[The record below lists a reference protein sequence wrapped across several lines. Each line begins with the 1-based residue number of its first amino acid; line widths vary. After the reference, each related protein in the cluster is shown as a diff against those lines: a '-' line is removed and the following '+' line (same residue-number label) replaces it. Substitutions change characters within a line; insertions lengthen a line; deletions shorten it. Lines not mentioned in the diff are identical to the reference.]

1 MNAAVWRAL
10 ISGPLYAAPGRTLL
24 AVAAIAIGVA
34 LGLAVHLINASAA
47 SEFERAARQLAGE
60 ADLLVRGGRAGF
72 DEQLYPQITKL
83 PEVSAAS
90 PVIEL
95 EATFHGLRDTLKIIG
110 IDALRAYELQPQL
123 AGWDGSAG
131 NGLFDAGAIR
141 LSASA
146 AKELSVDAGDTVTL
160 KVGTQSIDL
169 RVTGIIPDS
178 VYRQRLGIMDIAAVQ
193 WHLNRI
199 GIISRIDLRL
209 QAGTD
214 LQTFQRRLQSLL
226 PPGVHAVTPDID
238 SERGLALTRAYRLNL
253 DMLALIALFTGTFMV
268 FSSQVLALLRRR
280 TQIALLRALGV
291 TRGEVLTWLIAEGAL
306 IGCIGG
312 IIGLLGGYVL
322 AGQAM
327 AFVGAD
333 LGADYFRNLNAG
345 LAADSLTLAAFL
357 GLGITFSVIGAAL
370 PAWDAARRQ
379 PASALHA
386 GDDSDELHRP
396 LMITSG
402 LAALL
407 TGAALALLPPIG
419 GLPVAGYA
427 AIAMLLVGAVLLMP
441 ALAGLLLSPAPL
453 PANTPLA
460 LGLAQLKATTR
471 HVAISVAA
479 ILVSFSLVVSM
490 LIMVLSFR
498 QSLDNWLDQVLPA
511 DLYMRAA
518 QSAETA
524 VFSPLE
530 QKRIAD
536 TTGVASVTF
545 SRYQSLLIQGNQ
557 PPVTVIARDMSSAEM
572 PSALPLV
579 SPPAILPEAAPP
591 AAWISEISAALFTW
605 KTGQIITLPLGNAAQ
620 TFIVAGVWRDYSRQ
634 NGAVIIDRNV
644 YRKITGDGTANDA
657 AIRLADPEAA
667 LSKTEQALRAA
678 VDNHSKVEIASA
690 SNIRQISMGIF
701 DRTFAITWALELAAL
716 VVGLFGVS
724 IAFSVQALAR
734 RREFGVLRHLGM
746 TRSQISAMLAGE
758 GALTAG
764 VGAICGLAV
773 GTLMGLVLIHVIN
786 RQSFHWSMELHM
798 PWVPLLVLFIVTVA
812 SAAATAVLSARSVMR
827 IEVVSTVREDW

>member
-10 ISGPLYAAPGRTLL
+10 ISGPLYATPGRTLL

-60 ADLLVRGGRAGF
+60 ADLIVRGGRAGF
-72 DEQLYPQITKL
+72 DEQLYPKIAKL
-83 PEVSAAS
+83 PEVATAS
-90 PVIEL
+90 PVLEL
-95 EATFHGLRDTLKIIG
+95 DAALYGRRDSLKIIG
-110 IDALRAYELQPQL
+110 IDSLRAYALQPQL

-131 NGLFDAGAIR
+131 NAIFDANAIR

-146 AKELSVDAGDTVTL
+146 ANTLAVNKGDTVVL
-160 KVGTQSIDL
+160 QVGTQPLDL
-169 RVTGIIPDS
+169 HVAGILTDS

-193 WHLNRI
+193 WRFHRI
-199 GIISRIDLRL
+199 GTISRIDLRL
-209 QAGTD
+209 HSGND
-214 LQTFQRRLQSLL
+214 LPTFQRRLQTQL
-226 PPGVHAVTPDID
+226 PPGVHVVTAQTD
-238 SERGLALTRAYRLNL
+238 SQRGLALTRAYRLNL

-291 TRGEVLTWLIAEGAL
+291 TRGEVLSWLIVEGAL
-306 IGCIGG
+306 IGCVGG

-327 AFVGAD
+327 AFAGAD
-333 LGADYFRNLNAG
+333 LGAEYFRNLNAS
-345 LAADSLTLAAFL
+345 LAADPLTLAAFL
-357 GLGITFSVIGAAL
+357 GLGIAFSVLGTAL
-370 PAWDAARRQ
+370 PAWEAARRQ

-396 LMITSG
+396 LLIVSG
-402 LAALL
+402 MAALL
-407 TGAALALLPPIG
+407 VGAALSLLPPIS
-419 GLPVAGYA
+419 GLPVAGYG
-427 AIAMLLVGAVLLMP
+427 AITMLLLGAVLLMP
-441 ALAGLLLSPAPL
+441 ALAGRLLSPAPL
-453 PANTPLA
+453 PSIPALA

-479 ILVSFSLVVSM
+479 ILVSFSLVVAM

-498 QSLDNWLDQVLPA
+498 QSLDSWLDQVLPA
-511 DLYMRAA
+511 DLYLRAA
-518 QSAETA
+518 NAGETA
-524 VFSPLE
+524 MLSPIE
-530 QKRIAD
+530 QQRITD
-536 TTGVASVTF
+536 TEGIASVVY
-545 SRYQSLLIQGNQ
+545 SRYQSLLIKANQ
-557 PPVTVIARDMSSAEM
+557 PAVTLIARDFPNQRT
-572 PSALPLV
+572 PSALSLV
-579 SPPAILPEAAPP
+579 SPPAALPESAPP
-591 AAWISEISAALFTW
+591 AAWISEIAAALFEW
-605 KTGQIITLPLGNAAQ
+605 KTGQIITLPLGNTEQ

-634 NGAVIIDRNV
+634 NGAVIIDRSI
-644 YRKITGDGTANDA
+644 YRKHTGDETVNDA
-657 AIRLADPEAA
+657 AIRISD
-667 LSKTEQALRAA
+667 STNITKTEQALRVAIA
-678 VDNHSKVEIASA
+678 THSAVEIASA
-690 SNIRQISMGIF
+690 SDIRRISMDIF
-701 DRTFAITWALELAAL
+701 DRTFAITWALEIAAL

-746 TRSQISAMLAGE
+746 TRGQISAMLAGE

-773 GTLMGLVLIHVIN
+773 GTLIGLVLIHVIN

-798 PWVPLLVLFIVTVA
+798 PWSPLLLLFVVTVA
-812 SAAATAVLSARSVMR
+812 CAAATAVFSARSVMR
-827 IEVVSTVREDW
+827 IDVASTVREDW

>member
-1 MNAAVWRAL
+1 MTAAVWRAL

-24 AVAAIAIGVA
+24 AIAAIAIGVA

-60 ADLLVRGGRAGF
+60 ADLIVRGGRAGF
-72 DEQLYPQITKL
+72 DERLYPQIAKL
-83 PEVSAAS
+83 PEVAMAS
-90 PVIEL
+90 PVLEL
-95 EATFHGLRDTLKIIG
+95 EAALHGRRDTLKIIG
-110 IDALRAYELQPQL
+110 IDALRAYDLQPQL

-131 NGLFDAGAIR
+131 NAMFDADAIR
-141 LSASA
+141 LSASTA
-146 AKELSVDAGDTVTL
+146 SVLAVKEGDAVAL
-160 KVGTQSIDL
+160 QVGTQRLDL
-169 RVTGIIPDS
+169 RVVGILPDS

-193 WHLNRI
+193 WRFNRN
-199 GIISRIDLRL
+199 GSISRLDLRL
-209 QAGTD
+209 QSGTD
-214 LQTFQRRLQSLL
+214 LPTFQRRLQALL
-226 PPGVHAVTPDID
+226 PPGVHALTPRTD

-291 TRGEVLTWLIAEGAL
+291 TRGEILSWLIVEGAM

-345 LAADSLTLAAFL
+345 LAADQLTLAVFL
-357 GLGITFSVIGAAL
+357 GLGIFFSVIGTAL

-386 GDDSDELHRP
+386 GDDSDALHRP
-396 LMITSG
+396 LLIASG
-402 LAALL
+402 MASMLA
-407 TGAALALLPPIG
+407 GAALSLLPPIG
-419 GLPVAGYA
+419 GLPVAGYG
-427 AIAMLLVGAVLLMP
+427 AIAMLLIGAVLLLP

-453 PANTPLA
+453 PSTPALA

-479 ILVSFSLVVSM
+479 ILVSFSLVVAM

-498 QSLDNWLDQVLPA
+498 QSLDNWLVQVLPA
-511 DLYMRAA
+511 DLYLRAA
-518 QSAETA
+518 NAGETA
-524 VFSPLE
+524 VLSSLE
-530 QKRIAD
+530 QQRI
-536 TTGVASVTF
+536 TNTEGIASVTF

-557 PPVTVIARDMSSAEM
+557 PAATLIARDLPAAGIPFALPLTSP
-572 PSALPLV
+572 PSALP
-579 SPPAILPEAAPP
+579 EGAPP
-591 AAWISEISAALFTW
+591 AAWVSEIAAASFDW
-605 KTGQIITLPLGNAAQ
+605 KTGQIMTLPLGNTAQ

-634 NGAVIIDRNV
+634 NGAVIIDRGV
-644 YRKITGDGTANDA
+644 YRKLTGDETANDA
-657 AIRLADPEAA
+657 AIRILDSTTITKIEQVLRTA
-667 LSKTEQALRAA
+667 LNSQSTL
-678 VDNHSKVEIASA
+678 EIASA
-690 SNIRQISMGIF
+690 SDIRLTSMGIF

-746 TRSQISAMLAGE
+746 TRGQISAMLAGE

-764 VGAICGLAV
+764 VGALCGLAV
-773 GTLMGLVLIHVIN
+773 GTLIGLVLIHVIN

-798 PWVPLLVLFIVTVA
+798 PWTPLLLLFIVTVA
-812 SAAATAVLSARSVMR
+812 CAAVTAVFSARSVMR
-827 IEVVSTVREDW
+827 VDVVSTVREDW